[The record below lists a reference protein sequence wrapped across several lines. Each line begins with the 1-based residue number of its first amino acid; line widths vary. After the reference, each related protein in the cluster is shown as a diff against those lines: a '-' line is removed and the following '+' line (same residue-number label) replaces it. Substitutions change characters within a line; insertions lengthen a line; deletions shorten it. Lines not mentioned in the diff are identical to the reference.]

1 MMIRFVLPLT
11 LLLLIAIGTLLV
23 LGLRRKQASLVAAAL
38 VLAAALVAL
47 WLLLGRFITAM

>member
-23 LGLRRKQASLVAAAL
+23 LGLRRKQTSLVAAAL